1 MGKLIVLEGL
11 DGSGKSTQLELL
23 LSGLQQREIDC
34 RSYSFPDYASEASA
48 PLRMYLN
55 GAFGDRPGA
64 VNPYAAA
71 AFFSID
77 RYASYKQNWEKYY
90 QNGGSVIV
98 GRYTTSNAI
107 HQTSKLPSEQWEDYL
122 AWLYDFEY
130 RKMGIPRPDLVL
142 FLDMPVAV
150 SQKLLRGR
158 YAGDESKKDIHER
171 DVAYLENCRRA
182 AVFTAEY
189 SGWETVCCAREDEP
203 RAIADIADELLQRV
217 IKALKD

>member
-23 LSGLQQREIDC
+23 LAGLQKRGIEC
-34 RSYSFPDYASEASA
+34 KSFSFPDYASDASA
-48 PLRMYLN
+48 PLRMYLS
-55 GAFGDRPGA
+55 GAFGKKPGD

-77 RYASYKQNWEKYY
+77 RYASYKQHWETYY
-90 QNGGSVIV
+90 RAGGNVIV

-107 HQTSKLPSEQWEDYL
+107 HQTSKLPPEQWEAYL

-130 RKMGIPRPDLVL
+130 GKMGIPQPDLVL

-150 SQKLLRGR
+150 SQKLLSGR
-158 YAGDESKKDIHER
+158 YQGDEEKKDIHER
-171 DVAYLENCRRA
+171 DVAYLENCRKA
-182 AVFTAEY
+182 AVYTAAY
-189 SGWETVCCAREDEP
+189 SGWETIRCGEGDAP
-203 RAIADIADELLQRV
+203 RPVEDIAAELLQRV
-217 IKALKD
+217 EKALKD

>member
-23 LSGLQQREIDC
+23 LAGLQKRGIDC
-34 RSYSFPDYASEASA
+34 KSFSFPDYASEASA
-48 PLRMYLN
+48 PLRMYLS
-55 GAFGDRPGA
+55 GAFGDKPDA

-77 RYASYKQNWEKYY
+77 RYASYKQHWETYY
-90 QNGGSVIV
+90 QNGGNVIV

-107 HQTSKLPSEQWEDYL
+107 HQTSKLPPEQWEDYL

-130 RKMGIPRPDLVL
+130 RKMGIPQPDLVL

-150 SQKLLRGR
+150 SQKLLNGR
-158 YAGDESKKDIHER
+158 YHGDEKKKTFTSGTWPIWKTAAKLR
-171 DVAYLENCRRA
+171 GIPLLTPAGRPFAARKGTSPAPLATSRMNC
-182 AVFTAEY
+182 
-189 SGWETVCCAREDEP
+189 CK
-203 RAIADIADELLQRV
+203 ELSTH
-217 IKALKD
+217 